1 MAILTLTSIEMY
13 RLRGWLIL
21 LCDVFLFAIHYNKVL
36 TNKKVYNHGIA
47 YERTNKLDV
56 PKMQSISYFVK

>member
-1 MAILTLTSIEMY
+1 MAILIQAFIEMY

-21 LCDVFLFAIHYNKVL
+21 LCDVFLFAIHYNKIL
-36 TNKKVYNHGIA
+36 TNKKMCNHGIA
-47 YERTNKLDV
+47 YKRTNKLNV